1 MSLQKAVYGFVP
13 TSITGCTLWL
23 DGADTSSSSMTL
35 TGNTVNT
42 WKDKSGNGYNYTQTS
57 YSTTLPPLS
66 NIKTGTGVYFGSQQ
80 GLYNTSFPFPT
91 SYTIFSVA
99 NQTTNYG
106 GYQYILHSPY
116 NADYIIFFGS
126 LNGNFATFTGS
137 GGWNDV
143 NANSPSSSI
152 ATTSNTASILCCTN
166 NGTTLTPYF
175 NSVAMSTKTGTNAA
189 ATGMTL
195 GDTDTAHPRQPWLG
209 TVGEIIIFNSV
220 IGTTERQ
227 QVEGYLAQKWGLTD
241 SLPASHPGRSTTLYR
256 SDYTKQNV
264 MTARPYFTAFSP
276 RQISGCAL
284 WLDAADSSTI
294 TMATGVSQ
302 WNDKSGNGYNLTQGS
317 TGSQP
322 TRTGNLLNFVTN
334 YNMNIPQA
342 AINNASTWSM
352 FFAVN
357 PIASVNWFM
366 AKQRDGVNSYNI
378 FSTTQTGGP
387 GPNAYFTGLT
397 NYLYVRMFNAGTLAA
412 SSAALT
418 MSQLQ
423 ILSFVYDGTNMLIYI
438 NGNLSSTT
446 AGSFAIQNDTSST
459 NFLLGQWFGNGTNY
473 NSNGN
478 FQLGELIYFNS
489 SLIATQRQRVE
500 SYLAQKWRLT
510 SSLPGGHLHLTQ
522 PAGAR
527 TALSLV
533 NSKMSLAR
541 ISIIATGG
549 TITTVG
555 SFKFHTFTYPGGTFT
570 VTANPSTVQVLVVGG
585 GGGGGGYY
593 NGGGGGAGGAV
604 FNSAFSISNGSYTVT
619 VGNGGT
625 GASGGNNPGINGNSG
640 TASSFSTLTGNGG
653 GGGGADNNVNG
664 LTGGCGG
671 GMGPLGATAPGS
683 GNQGYAGGYG
693 TNGPNMG
700 TLGGAYGS
708 GYGGGGGGGM
718 GSVGSNALTS
728 AGPGWGGTGF
738 TYVVGGQNYLVA
750 GGGGGG
756 TADTNNTNFGLGG
769 SSIGGVGGL
778 NTARVAGNGTANTG
792 SGGGGYGRVG
802 TGSAGGTG
810 GTGIVIIAYRV

>member
-1 MSLQKAVYGFVP
+1 MSLRNTSYFNP
-13 TSITGCTLWL
+13 TSVGGCSLWL

-116 NADYIIFFGS
+116 NADFIIFFGS

-241 SLPASHPGRSTTLYR
+241 SLPSSHPGRSTTFYR

-264 MTARPYFTAFSP
+264 MTALPYYVAFSP
-276 RQISGCAL
+276 RQIGGLAL
-284 WLDAADSSTI
+284 WLDGADSSTI
-294 TMATGVSQ
+294 TMVTGVSQ

-489 SLIATQRQRVE
+489 SLIATQRQQIE
-500 SYLAQKWRLT
+500 SYLAQKWGLT
-510 SSLPGGHLHLTQ
+510 ASLPGGHLQATQ
-522 PAGAR
+522 PAGKPTLATNRNIIAR
-527 TALSLV
+527 RFSFSFSSFSSGNLVLVGSASINGSLIQLTPNSNDQRGAAHYPAKLNIESFTSYFVINFSNVNADGATFVIQNSSATALGTADFGGGGLGYRPMSPSVAIRLDTY
-533 NSKMSLAR
+533 SLATSGNFSTDILTNGSITDSLGASGS
-541 ISIIATGG
+541 ISSVLGLAAGGGTWNLGVAVTYNGTTLSYTITNLNSPSNTYTYSQNVNIQSIVGGKTAWVGFTAATGG
-549 TITTVG
+549 RVQLCTLSQW
-555 SFKFHTFTYPGGTFT
+555 SF
-570 VTANPSTVQVLVVGG
+570 N
-585 GGGGGGYY
+585 
-593 NGGGGGAGGAV
+593 
-604 FNSAFSISNGSYTVT
+604 
-619 VGNGGT
+619 
-625 GASGGNNPGINGNSG
+625 
-640 TASSFSTLTGNGG
+640 
-653 GGGGADNNVNG
+653 
-664 LTGGCGG
+664 
-671 GMGPLGATAPGS
+671 
-683 GNQGYAGGYG
+683 
-693 TNGPNMG
+693 
-700 TLGGAYGS
+700 
-708 GYGGGGGGGM
+708 
-718 GSVGSNALTS
+718 
-728 AGPGWGGTGF
+728 
-738 TYVVGGQNYLVA
+738 
-750 GGGGGG
+750 
-756 TADTNNTNFGLGG
+756 
-769 SSIGGVGGL
+769 
-778 NTARVAGNGTANTG
+778 
-792 SGGGGYGRVG
+792 
-802 TGSAGGTG
+802 
-810 GTGIVIIAYRV
+810 